1 MVTRLAKHSSHDFVR
16 DSWIGRLVVL
26 GPAPAPPWAT
36 LVPFRKVDADPNK
49 SYDLDEK
56 HGPWMI
62 MAASFVGPTAE
73 EQSHDLV
80 LELRQKFHLEA
91 YTFRR
96 TYDYTK
102 PVEGLGYNRYGGTRR
117 MRYMS
122 NNKFDEIAVLVG
134 NFGSIDDVRI
144 DKTLESLKHARPESL
159 DPSKREGSSQR
170 LVGLRSIYNMI
181 STSPAEKTK
190 GPMGAAFV
198 TRNPLLPEEMFVA
211 KGIDPFVVD
220 LNKDLPNSLLKC
232 QGRYTVRIASFR
244 GVDTMKPAEFERLT
258 SEQRK
263 MAKIDEAALKASR
276 LCAALREKGIE
287 AYEFHDRTESIVTV
301 GSFNDVGQPRADGK
315 TEINPAVHRIMQD
328 YGPIEQAKPG
338 TNQLEL
344 YARVINGI
352 RLDPQ
357 AVPVEVPKQSIA
369 TAYNATNSLFR

>member
-1 MVTRLAKHSSHDFVR
+1 MVSVLRSTRFSILAATLGVS
-16 DSWIGRLVVL
+16 VL
-26 GPAPAPPWAT
+26 TSGATAAPPWAT

-49 SYDLDEK
+49 TYEIDDK

-73 EQSHDLV
+73 EQSRDLV
-80 LELRQKFHLEA
+80 LELRQKFHVEA

-102 PVEGLGYNRYGGTRR
+102 PVEGLGYNQYGGKRR
-117 MRYMS
+117 MRYATNS
-122 NNKFDEIAVLVG
+122 KFDEIAVLVG
-134 NFGSIDDVRI
+134 NFASVDDARI
-144 DKTLESLKHARPESL
+144 DKTLESLKHAKPESL
-159 DPSKREGSSQR
+159 DASKRQGSSQR
-170 LVGLRSIYNMI
+170 LVGLRSIYNMV
-181 STSPAEKTK
+181 SASPAEKTK
-190 GPMGAAFV
+190 GPMGSAFV
-198 TRNPLLPEEMFVA
+198 TRNPLLPAEMFVA
-211 KGIDPFVVD
+211 EGIDPFVVD

-232 QGRYTVRIASFR
+232 KGLYTVRIASFR
-244 GVDTMKPAEFERLT
+244 GVDTMKPADFEKQT

-301 GSFNDVGQPRADGK
+301 GAFSEVGQPRADGK

-328 YGPIEQAKPG
+328 YGPIEQPKPG

-344 YARVINGI
+344 YARVISGI

-357 AVPVEVPKQSIA
+357 PLPVKVPKQSIA
-369 TAYNATNSLFR
+369 TAYNASNSLFR

>member
-1 MVTRLAKHSSHDFVR
+1 MVSVLHSFRFTYFAAIVGASV
-16 DSWIGRLVVL
+16 LVS
-26 GPAPAPPWAT
+26 GASAAPPWAT
-36 LVPFRKVDADPNK
+36 LVPFRKVEADPNK
-49 SYDLDEK
+49 TYEIDDK

-73 EQSHDLV
+73 DQSRELV
-80 LELRQKFHLEA
+80 LELRQKFHVEA

-102 PVEGLGYNRYGGTRR
+102 PVEGLGYNQYGGKRR
-117 MRYMS
+117 MRYATNS
-122 NNKFDEIAVLVG
+122 KFDEIAVLVG
-134 NFGSIDDVRI
+134 NFASVDDARI
-144 DKTLESLKHARPESL
+144 DKTLESLKHAKPETL
-159 DPSKREGSSQR
+159 DASKRQGNSQR
-170 LVGLRSIYNMI
+170 LAGLRSIYNMV
-181 STSPAEKTK
+181 SASPAEKTK
-190 GPMGAAFV
+190 GPMGSAFV
-198 TRNPLLPEEMFVA
+198 TRNPLLPQEMFVA
-211 KGIDPFVVD
+211 QGIDPFVVD

-232 QGRYTVRIASFR
+232 SGLYTVRIASFR
-244 GVDTMKPAEFERLT
+244 GVDTMKPAEFEKQT

-301 GSFNDVGQPRADGK
+301 GSFSEVGQPRADGK
-315 TEINPAVHRIMQD
+315 TEINPGVHRIMQD
-328 YGPIEQAKPG
+328 YGPVEQPKPG

-357 AVPVEVPKQSIA
+357 PIPVKVPKQSIA